1 MLRNNTDSLIQN
13 SDSNSQGT
21 LDLDTRHYI
30 SVYLLIYFCII
41 ISSKPRIAV
50 IRFENLL
57 VAMAIFHQASKLGLE
72 GKSLGISLLDGG
84 PGGKGMLDM
93 NMR

>member
-1 MLRNNTDSLIQN
+1 MTDPHNIILIFGMGFATQKYREMLRNNIDSLIQN

-41 ISSKPRIAV
+41 ISSKPRIAI

-57 VAMAIFHQASKLGLE
+57 IAMATFY
-72 GKSLGISLLDGG
+72 
-84 PGGKGMLDM
+84 
-93 NMR
+93 